1 MQKIQGQT
9 RAVVRDIWPIVENG
23 RYPIK
28 RVVGDEIHVW
38 FDTFADGHD
47 VVRGGLRFKH
57 EAERK
62 WTYVAANDIGNDR
75 WHAIFPVSK
84 QGYYTY
90 EPIGWIDYAL
100 TWQHGITKKID
111 AGQSVVVELQ
121 EGLPFLKALLK
132 LAGKEEKKYL
142 ADCIEAFED
151 AGLYE
156 KAVAL
161 ARSESL
167 HRIFSIY
174 PNQPYLF
181 SAEPELR
188 VYVDREKATFSTW
201 YEFFP
206 RSASASGKHG
216 TFKDALAL
224 LPRVAEM
231 GFDTLYFPPVHPIGE
246 VNRKGKNN
254 ATHAQPGDVGSCWGI
269 GSKDG
274 GHTSLHPQLGT
285 LDDFK
290 KLIDT
295 ASELGIEIAMDFA
308 LQCAPDHPYVK
319 SHPQWLK
326 QRPDGTIQYAENPP
340 KKYQDIYPIY
350 FESEDWKNL
359 WKELL
364 DIALYWVDQGIRVFR
379 VDNPHTK
386 PLAFWEWLI
395 GEVKK
400 KNKDVIFL
408 SEAFTK
414 PKLMQ
419 ELARLGFTQSY
430 TYYTWRNTKHELVE
444 YMHELTQGVIS
455 ETFRPNFWPNTPDI
469 LPWALQN
476 ANEHTYLT
484 RYFLAATLSSNV
496 GVYGPVYEF
505 MEHKAMPGKEE
516 YADSEKYE
524 VRQWDWKKK
533 TAITELYTKVNKA
546 RREIPALQRTNNIR
560 FCHIEN
566 DQLIAFCKYDGRNSR
581 VLVVCSLDSQYAQN
595 GQLHLAPWMLG
606 LPDGSSFRLK
616 DVFTQQTFEW
626 HGEHHFVSL
635 TPQQPYHLF
644 IVE

>member
-28 RVVGDEIHVW
+28 RVVGDQIHVW

-57 EAERK
+57 ESERK
-62 WTYVAANDIGNDR
+62 WTYKSANDIGNDR
-75 WHAIFPVSK
+75 WHAIFEVSK

-90 EPIGWIDYAL
+90 EPLGWIDYAL

-121 EGLPFLKALLK
+121 EGLPFLKAILK

-156 KAVAL
+156 KAIAL

-167 HRIFSIY
+167 HRIFTTY
-174 PNQPYLF
+174 PNQPFLF
-181 SAEPELR
+181 TAEPELR
-188 VYVDREKATFSTW
+188 VYVDREKAAFSTW

-206 RSASASGKHG
+206 RSASTTGNHG
-216 TFKDALAL
+216 TFKDATAL
-224 LPRVAEM
+224 LPHVAEM

-254 ATHAQPGDVGSCWGI
+254 ATNAQPGDVGSCWGI

-290 KLIDT
+290 ILIET
-295 ASELGIEIAMDFA
+295 AKELGIEIAMDFA

-319 SHPQWLK
+319 AHPQWLK

-395 GEVKK
+395 REVKK
-400 KNKDVIFL
+400 KNNDVLFL

-430 TYYTWRNTKHELVE
+430 TYYTWRNSKHELVE
-444 YMHELTQGVIS
+444 YMHELTQGIIS

-469 LPWALQN
+469 LPWSLQN

-524 VRQWDWKKK
+524 VRHWDWKKK
-533 TAITELYTKVNKA
+533 TAITELYSQVNKA

-560 FCHIEN
+560 FCNIEN
-566 DQLIAFCKYDGRNSR
+566 DQLIAFCKYDGKNSR
-581 VLVVCSLDSQYAQN
+581 VLVVCSLDSQHAQN
-595 GQLHLAPWMLG
+595 GHLHLAPWMLG
-606 LPDGSSFRLK
+606 LPDGASFRLK
-616 DVFTQQTFEW
+616 DVFTKLTFEW

-635 TPQQPYHLF
+635 TPQHPYHLF